1 MRRPLPALLLLV
13 MWLSAAALPL
23 AAADRLDRI
32 AAALDRI
39 EQRFWR
45 AAGMSPDEAYYQET
59 AELLNELELN
69 GRDVQRVLTRA
80 RLDQMPN
87 MSVPAAELRNL
98 FQSVSRRLASSYHFR
113 LKGTGMAD
121 YEKTFR
127 RSRNSRSGK
136 SRRDEPPPT
145 LATVEPEAYSRWLAE
160 VCDDNLSRFSRRKGE
175 RNAGLD
181 DTLRETLAAYC
192 SSIRTV
198 RNALVTL
205 RQQGQG
211 LKF

>member
-59 AELLNELELN
+59 AELLNELEL
-69 GRDVQRVLTRA
+69 TRA

-127 RSRNSRSGK
+127 RSRNRRSGK
-136 SRRDEPPPT
+136 SRREEPPPT

-160 VCDDNLSRFSRRKGE
+160 VCDDNLNRFSRRKGE
-175 RNAGLD
+175 RNAGQD

-192 SSIRTV
+192 SSIRTL